1 MMNTRP
7 TRGPRLFNARVALVA
22 ILSLVAFG
30 GSFAI
35 LSPVASGSTL
45 YVAAKPLSAGDLVDA
60 TMFRATQIK
69 GDFGGAFVIGADEFN
84 GLTGKILL
92 ANLNEGDVLRDSDVF
107 AAGGTLDPSGNL
119 TGRLTELLGG
129 EDRRVVVVMGDATTT
144 FARPGDLLDIYGV
157 LGSDVDAQV
166 TFCFSKKIL
175 YTVPRTIPT
184 GADAQ
189 DFTPEGT
196 AFVVDLDTTEA
207 SYLITAQERGHIRV
221 ALGSPAGKTVAGSC
235 GTVFAPSGA
244 TPTPTPAPTEEP
256 APTVVP

>member
-35 LSPVASGSTL
+35 LSPVASGSTM
-45 YVAAKPLSAGDLVDA
+45 YVAKQDLQAGDLVAADLF
-60 TMFRATQIK
+60 TQTQIK
-69 GDFGGAFVIGADEFN
+69 GDFSKAFVIGAEEFN
-84 GLTGKILL
+84 ALTGKILL
-92 ANLNEGDVLRDSDVF
+92 ANLRKNDVLRKSDVF
-107 AAGGTLDPSGNL
+107 TAGGALDPSGGL
-119 TGRLTELLGG
+119 TGRLTELLTS
-129 EDRRVVVVMGDATTT
+129 ENQRVVVVMGDATTT

-175 YTVPRTIPT
+175 YAVPRTIPT

-189 DFTPEGT
+189 DYNPEGT
-196 AFVVDLDTTEA
+196 AFVVDLDATEA

-235 GTVFAPSGA
+235 GTLYAPSYA